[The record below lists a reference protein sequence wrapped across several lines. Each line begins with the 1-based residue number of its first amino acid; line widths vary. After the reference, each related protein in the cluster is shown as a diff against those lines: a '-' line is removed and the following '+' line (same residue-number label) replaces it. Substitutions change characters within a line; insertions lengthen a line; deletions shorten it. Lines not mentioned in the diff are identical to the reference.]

1 VLKRMILAALA
12 VMLLACTV
20 SAALAAESYSAH
32 TPVSGADSNKLNNL
46 RLAAQAIDGLEI
58 PAGNSFSFN
67 KVVGPREKRRGYRKA
82 LNGRGVEVTG
92 GGVAQVASTLYMA
105 LLDMGRNVD
114 IDPVKTYGNRF
125 TDDYVQNPSLAVV
138 TDYDADID
146 LSFTNL
152 SDDMVID
159 MWLDDDNLWCV
170 ISVGQQSG
178 LAVSESGKSDKTT
191 GDPYDE
197 GSLDF
202 LDDYGK
208 YDKDDSDLITDD
220 DDPYDSGLIT
230 DDDDPYG
237 TDLITDDDDPY
248 DTGLITDD
256 DDPYDSGL
264 ITDDDDPYDSGL
276 ITDDDDPYDSGLI
289 TDDDDPYGTD
299 LITDDDDPYDTGLI
313 TDDDDPDD
321 SGLIT
326 DDDDPYDSGLITDD
340 NDPYGTGL
348 MTDDRDW
355 KSRDPDTLAND
366 DKYYYAP
373 GLMTEEDDYY
383 TTDYLSDS
391 TVATGTTDSRQ
402 GSARL
407 YCGGDKD
414 VLHNVSI
421 AADCLSDTVLDS
433 GASFSFNDVVGPR
446 TQKYGYRRAI
456 NGRGAKVIGGGV
468 AQVASALWLA
478 VKDNGNVDILE
489 KSTYGARYNQRYVDD
504 EDDAILT
511 DYASGKDFR
520 FRYVGKRNLVIYT
533 YVQDGWLYCDVYE
546 D

>member
-1 VLKRMILAALA
+1 MLKRMILAALA

-58 PAGNSFSFN
+58 PAGSSFSFN

-105 LLDMGRNVD
+105 LLDMGHDVD

-138 TDYDADID
+138 TDYDAGID
-146 LSFTNL
+146 LSFTNY

-170 ISVGQQSG
+170 ISVGQQIG
-178 LAVSESGKSDKTT
+178 LSVSDSGKSGKTADA
-191 GDPYDE
+191 GDYDD
-197 GSLDF
+197 GLDF

-208 YDKDDSDLITDD
+208 YDRDDLYDGDLITDDDDLYDGDLITDD
-220 DDPYDSGLIT
+220 DDPYGSGLIT
-230 DDDDPYG
+230 DDN
-237 TDLITDDDDPY
+237 
-248 DTGLITDD
+248 
-256 DDPYDSGL
+256 DPYDSGL
-264 ITDDDDPYDSGL
+264 ITDDDDPYDS
-276 ITDDDDPYDSGLI
+276 DLI
-289 TDDDDPYGTD
+289 TDDDDPYG
-299 LITDDDDPYDTGLI
+299 
-313 TDDDDPDD
+313 

-326 DDDDPYDSGLITDD
+326 DDG
-340 NDPYGTGL
+340 
-348 MTDDRDW
+348 
-355 KSRDPDTLAND
+355 

-373 GLMTEEDDYY
+373 GLVTDDNDDY
-383 TTDYLSDS
+383 DSGYLSDS
-391 TVATGTTDSRQ
+391 NVLAATTDSRQ
-402 GSARL
+402 GTARL

-414 VLHNVSI
+414 VLHNVSL

-478 VKDNGNVDILE
+478 VKDNRNVDILE

-520 FRYVGKRNLVIYT
+520 FRYVGKRSLVIYT